1 MTGETVITVVG
12 NLTADPE
19 LRVTTGGQSVL
30 SCTIAST
37 PRVYDRGS
45 GQWKDGATLFQRAVV
60 YGPQAE
66 HAAESFGR
74 GTRVIAHGKL
84 TQREFE
90 TREGDKRTVTELV
103 VDEIGASARYATL
116 AVKKATRSSDQPD
129 EQREDP
135 WSTPWASDEQAV
147 PAGAH

>member
-1 MTGETVITVVG
+1 MAGETVITVVG

-19 LRVTTGGQSVL
+19 VRVTTGGQSTL

-37 PRVYDRGS
+37 PRVYDRAS

-60 YGPQAE
+60 YGAQAE

-84 TQREFE
+84 TQREFV

-103 VDEIGASARYATL
+103 VDDIGASARYATL
-116 AVKKATRSSDQPD
+116 TVKKATRGSEHADQG
-129 EQREDP
+129 EDP
-135 WSTPWASDEQAV
+135 WSTPWAGDEAV
-147 PAGAH
+147 PAGAR

>member
-1 MTGETVITVVG
+1 MAGETVITVVG
-12 NLTADPE
+12 NLTADPD

-116 AVKKATRSSDQPD
+116 AIKKAARGSESA
-129 EQREDP
+129 EQAEDP
-135 WSTPWASDEQAV
+135 WSTPWAGDEQTV
-147 PAGAH
+147 PVGAR

>member
-1 MTGETVITVVG
+1 MAGETVITVVG

-66 HAAESFGR
+66 HAAESFSR

-116 AVKKATRSSDQPD
+116 AVKKTSRAGEPAEHD
-129 EQREDP
+129 EDP
-135 WSTPWASDEQAV
+135 WSTPWAGDGEVV
-147 PAGAH
+147 PAGAR

>member
-1 MTGETVITVVG
+1 MAGETVITVVG

-30 SCTIAST
+30 SFTVAST
-37 PRVYDRGS
+37 PRVFDRSS

-60 YGPQAE
+60 YGSQAE

-74 GTRVIAHGKL
+74 GARVIAHGRL

-90 TREGDKRTVTELV
+90 TREGDKRTITELV
-103 VDEIGASARYATL
+103 VDDLGGSTRYATL
-116 AVKKATRSSDQPD
+116 SVKKATRGSETEPSD
-129 EQREDP
+129 DP
-135 WSTPWASDEQAV
+135 WATPWAGDEAAV
-147 PAGAH
+147 PAGTR